1 VNVNEK
7 TIGKIL
13 EKLIDRVAILISKI
27 EKKNGIFR
35 GFRRYDIAKSNLK
48 VVLKRKIAEEEIDSV
63 FFYHTLY
70 HFQLLLFPK
79 LKGKNGIVE
88 IEFESPKEKELFE
101 ESIKNSGVIAVS
113 GHIGI
118 PEAVSLFFSK
128 KGVKINVLVENLQK
142 KSEKIFF
149 NLTRKNFGLNLFSSL
164 KDMLSQL
171 KQDKREKALVFLVD
185 RPIPG
190 SKETKIFGEKT
201 KITDLPFRI
210 SERFEMPVFWILAI
224 RSGDLKD
231 KIPPRPS
238 ELNWK
243 IIVTLKQVKTFDEM
257 ISSLEKSIK
266 ENYIEWNP
274 FFIYDFTF

>member
-7 TIGKIL
+7 TIGKII

-27 EKKNGIFR
+27 EKKNGRFR

-88 IEFESPKEKELFE
+88 IEFESLKEKELFE

-243 IIVTLKQVKTFDEM
+243 INVTLKQVKTFDEM

-274 FFIYDFTF
+274 FFIYDFTL

>member
-27 EKKNGIFR
+27 EKKNGRFR

-118 PEAVSLFFSK
+118 PEAVSLFFSERR
-128 KGVKINVLVENLQK
+128 GENK
-142 KSEKIFF
+142 C
-149 NLTRKNFGLNLFSSL
+149 FS
-164 KDMLSQL
+164 
-171 KQDKREKALVFLVD
+171 
-185 RPIPG
+185 
-190 SKETKIFGEKT
+190 
-201 KITDLPFRI
+201 
-210 SERFEMPVFWILAI
+210 
-224 RSGDLKD
+224 
-231 KIPPRPS
+231 
-238 ELNWK
+238 
-243 IIVTLKQVKTFDEM
+243 
-257 ISSLEKSIK
+257 
-266 ENYIEWNP
+266 
-274 FFIYDFTF
+274 

>member
-7 TIGKIL
+7 TIGKII

-27 EKKNGIFR
+27 EKKNGRFR

-88 IEFESPKEKELFE
+88 IEFESLKEKELFE

-243 IIVTLKQVKTFDEM
+243 INVTLKQVKTFDEM

-266 ENYIEWNP
+266 ENYIE
-274 FFIYDFTF
+274 

>member
-1 VNVNEK
+1 MNARFKKILDKIAIIISKAEK
-7 TIGKIL
+7 KKGKIQ
-13 EKLIDRVAILISKI
+13 
-27 EKKNGIFR
+27 GY
-35 GFRRYDIAKSNLK
+35 RRYDVAKRNLK
-48 VVLKRKIAEEEIDSV
+48 VVLKREISEEEIDSI
-63 FFYHTLY
+63 FFYHALY
-70 HFQLLLFPK
+70 HIQLLFLPK
-79 LKGKNGIVE
+79 LIDQKSMM
-88 IEFESPKEKELFE
+88 FENQEEKEIFAKSL
-101 ESIKNSGVIAVS
+101 KNTGAVVVS

-118 PEAVSLFFSK
+118 PETVSLYFSK
-128 KGVKINVLVENLQK
+128 RGVKVNVLVENLQK

-149 NLTRKNFGLNLFSSL
+149 NLTRKNFGLNLFVSL
-164 KDMLSQL
+164 KDLVSDI
-171 KQDKREKALVFLVD
+171 KQGKNEKTFAFLVD

-231 KIPPRPS
+231 KIPPKPS

-243 IIVTLKQVKTFDEM
+243 IKVSIKQIKTFDEM
-257 ISSLEKSIK
+257 ISSIEKSIK

-274 FFIYDFTF
+274 FFIYDFTL

>member
-1 VNVNEK
+1 MNVNEK

-27 EKKNGIFR
+27 EKKNGRFR
-35 GFRRYDIAKSNLK
+35 DFRRYDIAKSNLK

-118 PEAVSLFFSK
+118 PEAVSLYFSER
-128 KGVKINVLVENLQK
+128 GVKINVLVENLQK

-164 KDMLSQL
+164 KDMLSQIR
-171 KQDKREKALVFLVD
+171 QDKREKALVFLAD

-231 KIPPRPS
+231 KIPPKPS

-243 IIVTLKQVKTFDEM
+243 IKVSIKQIKTFDEM
-257 ISSLEKSIK
+257 ISSIEKSIK

-274 FFIYDFTF
+274 FFIYDFTL